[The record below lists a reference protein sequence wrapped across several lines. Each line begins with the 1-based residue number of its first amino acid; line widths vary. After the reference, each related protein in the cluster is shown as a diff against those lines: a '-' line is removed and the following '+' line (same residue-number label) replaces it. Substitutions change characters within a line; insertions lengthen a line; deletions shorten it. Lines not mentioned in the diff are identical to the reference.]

1 MGRRPRKRLETGS
14 TERFAGPAGRAAR
27 QATPPTFIDLF
38 AGCGGLSL
46 GLMNAGWTGLFAI
59 ENEPM
64 AFSTLKKNLIEAHA
78 DHSYRWPSWLDKRP
92 WDIGE
97 FIDQHRDQLMAL
109 RGRVGLIAGG
119 PPCQG
124 YSLAGRRSRH
134 DRRNSLFLHYIELV
148 AIVRPHLLLIENVK
162 GIAVEFRKGASGRR
176 SADSR
181 SAPYS
186 EIIAAALND
195 IGYDVQAGI
204 VHSVDCGVAQKR
216 PRFIMAG
223 LDRTAVRARR
233 PDIFKIFQKERLR
246 FLKRRGLPRDR
257 FVGTREAISDLETK
271 GRPLHACPDSLGHVE
286 ARYRGPQTPY
296 QRLLHGALNGLAPN
310 SLRLANHRP
319 YMVRRFERILATCRK
334 GVVLSDADRR
344 RLRIS
349 KHTVVPLHPGR
360 PSHTLTT
367 LPDDLLHYSEPRI
380 LSVRECARLQSFP
393 DWFEFSGK
401 YVTGGR
407 ERVHE
412 CPRYTQVGNAVP
424 PFLAE
429 VLGLALRRLSG

>member
-1 MGRRPRKRLETGS
+1 M
-14 TERFAGPAGRAAR
+14 AR
-27 QATPPTFIDLF
+27 
-38 AGCGGLSL
+38 G
-46 GLMNAGWTGLFAI
+46 
-59 ENEPM
+59 
-64 AFSTLKKNLIEAHA
+64 
-78 DHSYRWPSWLDKRP
+78 
-92 WDIGE
+92 
-97 FIDQHRDQLMAL
+97 
-109 RGRVGLIAGG
+109 GRVGLIAGG

-296 QRLLHGALNGLAPN
+296 SMALSMVWHPTASDLQTTAPIWSGGSSGFWRRAGREWCCRMPTEGGCESASTRWSPYTRADHRTRLLRCQMTCFTTPN
-310 SLRLANHRP
+310 HASCPCANARDCRAFQIGSSL
-319 YMVRRFERILATCRK
+319 
-334 GVVLSDADRR
+334 
-344 RLRIS
+344 
-349 KHTVVPLHPGR
+349 
-360 PSHTLTT
+360 
-367 LPDDLLHYSEPRI
+367 
-380 LSVRECARLQSFP
+380 
-393 DWFEFSGK
+393 
-401 YVTGGR
+401 
-407 ERVHE
+407 
-412 CPRYTQVGNAVP
+412 VG
-424 PFLAE
+424 
-429 VLGLALRRLSG
+429 ST